1 MSSSKNPISNIPL
14 PSIDLERPRYVA
26 IICYQIPK
34 KIKLGG
40 RRKVSPRF
48 ETMYGALYW
57 LNKQDYNMDYMI
69 VRTDK
74 EEAIRSGYRKLGEVI
89 K

>member
-1 MSSSKNPISNIPL
+1 MSSKNPISDIPL
-14 PSIDLERPRYVA
+14 PDVKFEKPRYVA
-26 IICYQIPK
+26 IICYQIPR

-69 VRTDK
+69 VRTDQ
-74 EEAIRSGYRKLGEVI
+74 ENAIRSGYKKVGEVVR
-89 K
+89 